1 MIETYRIVGERGNKG
16 GNAGK
21 GGVAGLPGLTG
32 RVQIFVKNK

>member
-32 RVQIFVKNK
+32 RVQIFLKDK

>member
-1 MIETYRIVGERGNKG
+1 MMETYRIVGERGNKG

-32 RVQIFVKNK
+32 RVQIFLKDK